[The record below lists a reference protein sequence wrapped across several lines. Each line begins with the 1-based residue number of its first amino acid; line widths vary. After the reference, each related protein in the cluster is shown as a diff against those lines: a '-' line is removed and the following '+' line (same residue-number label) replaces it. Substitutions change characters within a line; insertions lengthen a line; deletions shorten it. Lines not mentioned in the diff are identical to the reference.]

1 LCIEIKNGRIRC
13 DCKVKCL
20 LDITIFP
27 EDTFKYVSG
36 IKALDSEILY
46 TIRMAPITKYQNRSM
61 EADVTVPQHCK

>member
-1 LCIEIKNGRIRC
+1 
-13 DCKVKCL
+13 VKCP

-36 IKALDSEILY
+36 IKALDSEIPY

-61 EADVTVPQHCK
+61 EANVTVPQHCK